1 MHSAHQLKLAVFTQD
16 ASWNGSI
23 SNAMTYCKME
33 LLCWF
38 WSTENEAGHWRT
50 GLSHP
55 IWKLAV
61 LLLSTLRFGNIRIQP
76 AEQPGRYEEK

>member
-23 SNAMTYCKME
+23 INAMTYCKME

-38 WSTENEAGHWRT
+38 WSTENWAGHSHWSVT
-50 GLSHP
+50 SHLEASCIAAEHFGLWQYSDT
-55 IWKLAV
+55 A
-61 LLLSTLRFGNIRIQP
+61 G
-76 AEQPGRYEEK
+76 

>member
-1 MHSAHQLKLAVFTQD
+1 MRQIRARVVVTLAT
-16 ASWNGSI
+16 G
-23 SNAMTYCKME
+23 
-33 LLCWF
+33 
-38 WSTENEAGHWRT
+38 WSLAGHWRT